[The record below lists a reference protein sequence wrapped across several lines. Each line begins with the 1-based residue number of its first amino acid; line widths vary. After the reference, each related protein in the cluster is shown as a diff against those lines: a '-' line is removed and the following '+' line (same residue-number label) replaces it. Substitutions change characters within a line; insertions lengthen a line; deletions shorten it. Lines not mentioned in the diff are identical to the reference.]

1 MKFEVRTT
9 PGAEAD
15 VAEIHDWIDLV
26 QGRPKEA
33 ARWLAGFLK
42 AVDSLHQFPERCP
55 LAPES
60 RSFAAEVRQLLFHRH
75 RILFVIEGNEVRL
88 IRVRH
93 ASRRPA
99 SEAELGMDG

>member
-42 AVDSLHQFPERCP
+42 AVDTLRQFPERYP

-60 RSFAAEVRQLLFHRH
+60 RSFAAVTSNL
-75 RILFVIEGNEVRL
+75 
-88 IRVRH
+88 
-93 ASRRPA
+93 AS
-99 SEAELGMDG
+99 